1 MPGANHEETL
11 VLIYVKRNDDGEV
24 VAAGRFSEA
33 HPEWEPC
40 TGDDPELLVFLEGLA
55 TENPLAP
62 TDLGLARVV
71 EDLID
76 LLIDRDVMRFTDLPP
91 AAQEKLLKRRGLR
104 ASLGHL
110 HLLGDDEEQGLI

>member
-1 MPGANHEETL
+1 MSGEYHKETIA
-11 VLIYVKRNDDGEV
+11 LIYVKRNDDGEV

-33 HPEWEPC
+33 QSEWELCP
-40 TGDDPELLVFLEGLA
+40 GDDPELMVFLAGLA
-55 TENPLAP
+55 TANPLAS

-76 LLIDRDVMRFTDLPP
+76 LLIDRDVMRFTDLPA

-104 ASLGHL
+104 ASLGNL

>member
-1 MPGANHEETL
+1 MIGVCYKEMMA
-11 VLIYVKRNDDGEV
+11 LIYVKRNDEEQV
-24 VAAGRFSEA
+24 VAAGRFSAALEG
-33 HPEWEPC
+33 WELCP
-40 TGDDPELLVFLEGLA
+40 GDDPELVVFLAGLA
-55 TENPLAP
+55 TANPLAA

-76 LLIDRDVMRFTDLPP
+76 LLIDHDVMRFTDLPA

-104 ASLGHL
+104 ASLGNL